1 MKIKTL
7 LIVGLLFS
15 VANIFA
21 QIPTGYYDGT
31 AGLSGSALK
40 TKLSSIIS
48 SGHQTKSYD
57 ALDDEYPNSDK
68 DSYYEKDGTVLDIYS
83 ENPTETDP
91 YVYQFGVKKCGN
103 YKIEGDCYNKEH
115 IFPQGYFNKA
125 SPMVSDIH
133 HIVPTDG
140 KVNGMRSNFPF
151 GNVGSSVSYTSKN
164 GSKLGTSNS
173 VNYSGKVFEP
183 INEFKG
189 DVARMIFYFATRYEA
204 KLKDFSWNT
213 VLGIRSS

>member
-68 DSYYEKDGTVLDIYS
+68 DSYYEKDCNCILEWNWQY
-83 ENPTETDP
+83 
-91 YVYQFGVKKCGN
+91 
-103 YKIEGDCYNKEH
+103 
-115 IFPQGYFNKA
+115 
-125 SPMVSDIH
+125 
-133 HIVPTDG
+133 
-140 KVNGMRSNFPF
+140 R
-151 GNVGSSVSYTSKN
+151 KN
-164 GSKLGTSNS
+164 GSRNC
-173 VNYSGKVFEP
+173 
-183 INEFKG
+183 
-189 DVARMIFYFATRYEA
+189 
-204 KLKDFSWNT
+204 
-213 VLGIRSS
+213 